1 MSAGVA
7 SSMGNTKNRGLPVG
21 MWRAVAGAMLPW
33 LLLLVV
39 GNLLLVWPPLGGDAT
54 PQVWLWM
61 FTWHT
66 AFVLPFL
73 LFAAGVALWRKLGYS
88 RRVVRGG
95 AVVGVA
101 VVAASYLLGWW
112 LAPELDDRNLARLGA
127 ETEDTRRFGP
137 ETPVGVLRNLR
148 FVEANPPEEYSL
160 RASAPHRTPPNVLRW
175 ALHSPVAL
183 AVFGLLNVILG
194 VLSAELTVDLGR
206 GSRRNARIVIGVLG
220 GMAFYACYVLAGPVE
235 PFLRDGTMR
244 SGVAAAWVPLLLPA
258 AECLILGWL
267 VRRRRYG

>member
-39 GNLLLVWPPLGGDAT
+39 GNLLLVWPPLEGDAT
-54 PQVWLWM
+54 LARWLWM
-61 FTWHT
+61 FTHQV

-73 LFAAGVALWRKLGYS
+73 LFAAGVTLWRKLGYS
-88 RRVVRGG
+88 RRVVRVG

-101 VVAASYLLGWW
+101 VVAASYLLGSW
-112 LAPELDDRNLARLGA
+112 LAPEMEDRNLARVGA

-148 FVEANPPEEYSL
+148 FVEANPPAEYSL
-160 RASAPHRTPPNVLRW
+160 RSSTPDRFPPNVLRW

-183 AVFGLLNVILG
+183 AVFGLFNVILG
-194 VLSAELTVDLGR
+194 VLSAELTVVLAP
-206 GSRRNARIVIGVLG
+206 GSRRNARIMIGVLG
-220 GMAFYACYVLAGPVE
+220 GTAFYACYVLAGPVE

-244 SGVAAAWVPLLLPA
+244 SGVAAAWVPLLLPVA
-258 AECLILGWL
+258 GCLVLGYL